1 MRLRSSQ
8 LPVVFGLIV
17 AVVLVGVAVGQTS
30 SKSKSKTKTASG
42 SNAAVKQLDLRAKEM
57 QEQLLRDAS
66 DIAKGYEDAGEYER
80 AKWLLEVLEKLDPKL
95 PGLKESIDRLTDRSL
110 EASEFEVDLDVSRG
124 WSAPVGVVQQG
135 RVVRIQATGDYK
147 LVATLPVTAD
157 GLPQN
162 DSGSEL
168 MTGVPL
174 GALVGMLVDPKDR
187 KPGKP
192 FEIKA
197 QREWTPR
204 ESGLLLLKVN
214 LPNGH
219 KSTGKLTIHLGGV
232 SPLLN

>member
-1 MRLRSSQ
+1 MKPRTTYHLWLAS
-8 LPVVFGLIV
+8 LIV
-17 AVVLVGVAVGQTS
+17 VVMTTSGLLGQTGK
-30 SKSKSKTKTASG
+30 SKSKSKTSTPSP
-42 SNAAVKQLDLRAKEM
+42 AAVRQLDQRAKEM

-66 DIAKGYEDAGEYER
+66 EISKGYEDAGEYER

-95 PGLKESIDRLTDRSL
+95 PGLKENIDRLTDKSL
-110 EASEFEVDLDVSRG
+110 NATEFEFELDVSRG

-135 RVVRIQATGDYK
+135 RVVRIAAEGDYK
-147 LVATLPVTAD
+147 LITSLPVTAD

-162 DSGSEL
+162 ESGADLISG
-168 MTGVPL
+168 MSL
-174 GALVGMLVDPKDR
+174 GSVVGMIVDPKEK

-232 SPLLN
+232 SPVVN

>member
-1 MRLRSSQ
+1 MSARTSQ
-8 LPVVFGLIV
+8 RIWLSGLVV
-17 AVVLVGVAVGQTS
+17 AVVTLPGAWGQTG
-30 SKSKSKTKTASG
+30 KAKTKPKSPAASTASIR
-42 SNAAVKQLDLRAKEM
+42 QLDVRAKEM

-110 EASEFEVDLDVSRG
+110 EATEFEVDLDVSRG

-135 RVVRIQATGDYK
+135 RIVRIAAAGDYK
-147 LVATLPVTAD
+147 LIATLPVTAD
-157 GLPQN
+157 GLPQS
-162 DSGSEL
+162 DTGSDL
-168 MTGVPL
+168 IAGVPV
-174 GALVGMLVDPKDR
+174 GALVGMLVDPKDK

-219 KSTGKLTIHLGGV
+219 KSTGKLTIQLGGV
-232 SPLLN
+232 SPIVN